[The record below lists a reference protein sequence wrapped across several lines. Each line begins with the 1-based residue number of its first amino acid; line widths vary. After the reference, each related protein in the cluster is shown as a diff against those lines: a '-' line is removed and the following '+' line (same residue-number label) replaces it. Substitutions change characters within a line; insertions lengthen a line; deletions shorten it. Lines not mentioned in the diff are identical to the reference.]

1 MKSLKNH
8 SGKLEIFSIASTDPI
23 ILRPFNE
30 PLKAGG
36 YQSFSSPA
44 EDFPEMDLFKF
55 LIKDIDVSFPARI
68 EGDCLKDIGVFDKD
82 WAIIEKGIQPN
93 DLDLVAV
100 YIDGEPYIKRFKPKY
115 GDNNRLE
122 SLKFKTAN
130 KDYPDFD
137 INEDSEFILW
147 GVIIGIVRKYR

>member
-1 MKSLKNH
+1 MNLKATEN
-8 SGKLEIFSIASTDPI
+8 GKLEIFKFSNTQPI
-23 ILRPFNE
+23 ILLPFNE

-44 EDFPEMDLFKF
+44 EDFPDMDLFQF
-55 LIKDIDVSFPARI
+55 LIRDIDVTVPARI
-68 EGDCLKDIGVFDKD
+68 QGDCLSDIGVYDKD
-82 WAIIEKGIQPN
+82 WAIIEKGIEPN
-93 DLDLVAV
+93 PLDLVAV
-100 YIDGEPYIKRFKPKY
+100 YIDGEHYIKRFKPKY

-122 SLKFKTAN
+122 SLKFQTAN

-137 INEDSEFILW
+137 INEDTEFVLW

>member
-1 MKSLKNH
+1 MKVLKNDAAR
-8 SGKLEIFSIASTDPI
+8 LEIYKLASTEPVSLI
-23 ILRPFNE
+23 PFNE

-36 YQSFSSPA
+36 YQSFVSPA
-44 EDFPEMDLFKF
+44 EDFPEMDLFSF

-68 EGDCLKDIGVFDKD
+68 EGDCLNEIGVFDKD
-82 WAIIEKGIQPN
+82 WALIEKGLQPK
-93 DLDLVAV
+93 DMDLVAV
-100 YIDGEPYIKRFKPKY
+100 YIDGVPYIKRFKPKY
-115 GDNNRLE
+115 GKNNDLQ
-122 SLKFKTAN
+122 SIKFKTAN

>member
-1 MKSLKNH
+1 MNSPTKH
-8 SGKLEIFSIASTDPI
+8 SGKLEIFSIACTDPI

-68 EGDCLKDIGVFDKD
+68 EGDCLNDIGVFDKD

-115 GDNNRLE
+115 GYNNRLE
-122 SLKFKTAN
+122 SIKFKTAN
-130 KDYPDFD
+130 IDYPDFD

>member
-1 MKSLKNH
+1 MNALKND
-8 SGKLEIFSIASTDPI
+8 SAKLEIFRFESIEPV
-23 ILRPFNE
+23 ILVPFNE
-30 PLKAGG
+30 KLKAGG

-44 EDFPEMDLFKF
+44 EDFPKMDLFKF
-55 LIKDIDVSFPARI
+55 LVRDIDVSFPARI
-68 EGDCLKDIGVFDKD
+68 EGDCLNEIGVFDKD

-122 SLKFKTAN
+122 SIKFKTAN